1 MKEKVFYVI
10 NLDNKRITLLSIF
23 LIGLLFSFF
32 FLGVSIGRK
41 RGQVQEDLSLN
52 SLNNSTTAPSS
63 EPTQEQTQHI
73 ATNSPASQNGP
84 REEEI
89 KFRNLPPGSEIVD
102 LRTNVSS
109 TKKEEVAKIS
119 ADAPTEPHKEKKLVK
134 REKESKKSEIASRK
148 SAHRNEGVFY
158 VQIAAFKG
166 HEKADELKSSM
177 GGKSYVKKTK
187 NGYFTVRIG
196 NFSTREDAD
205 KSIKKLPSNLK
216 EKAIVSKE

>member
-1 MKEKVFYVI
+1 MKEKIFYVI

-52 SLNNSTTAPSS
+52 SHNNSTVALSS
-63 EPTQEQTQHI
+63 EPTQGQTPHI
-73 ATNSPASQNGP
+73 AANSAATQNGP

-109 TKKEEVAKIS
+109 TKKEDVAKIS
-119 ADAPTEPHKEKKLVK
+119 ADAPSEPHKEKKLVK
-134 REKESKKSEIASRK
+134 REKESKKSEVVSRK
-148 SAHRNEGVFY
+148 SVHKNEGGFY

-166 HEKADELKSSM
+166 REKADELKSSI

-187 NGYFTVRIG
+187 NGYFTVRMG
-196 NFSTREDAD
+196 NFPSREDAD

>member
-10 NLDNKRITLLSIF
+10 NLDNKRITLLSAF

-52 SLNNSTTAPSS
+52 SLNNSTTAQPA
-63 EPTQEQTQHI
+63 EPTQGQTQHI
-73 ATNSPASQNGP
+73 AINSSAPQNGT

-102 LRTNVSS
+102 LRSTVSP

-119 ADAPTEPHKEKKLVK
+119 ADAPGEPHKEKKLVK
-134 REKESKKSEIASRK
+134 REKDSKKSEIVSRK
-148 SAHRNEGVFY
+148 SAHRNEAGFY

-166 HEKADELKSSM
+166 REKADELKSSI
-177 GGKSYVKKTK
+177 GGKSYVKKRRTDISQCEWAIFPREKMLINPLK
-187 NGYFTVRIG
+187 NFRLT
-196 NFSTREDAD
+196 
-205 KSIKKLPSNLK
+205 
-216 EKAIVSKE
+216 